1 MVQKIEDV
9 FPIYD
14 KRTRERQSIKN
25 KPKSRSDEFA
35 SLYSELIN
43 IGSSKENK

>member
-1 MVQKIEDV
+1 MIQRIEDV
-9 FPIYD
+9 FTIYD

-35 SLYSELIN
+35 SLYSELTN
-43 IGSSKENK
+43 AGSNKENK

>member
-1 MVQKIEDV
+1 MIQRVEDV

-14 KRTRERQSIKN
+14 KRTRERQSTKN

-43 IGSSKENK
+43 MGSNKEK